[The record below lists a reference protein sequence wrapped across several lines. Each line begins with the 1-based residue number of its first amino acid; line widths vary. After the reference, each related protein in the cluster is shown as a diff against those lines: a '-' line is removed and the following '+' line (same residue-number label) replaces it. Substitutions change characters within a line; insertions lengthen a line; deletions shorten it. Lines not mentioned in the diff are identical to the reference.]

1 MKTAETINELT
12 KLLQTLEDTETFYN
26 LGKYG
31 SVLRKIDESKTRVRR
46 LIEKLEDKT

>member
-12 KLLQTLEDTETFYN
+12 KLLQTLEDEETAYN

-31 SVLRKIDESKTRVRR
+31 TVLRKIDESKTQVRR
-46 LIEKLEDKT
+46 LIDKLEND